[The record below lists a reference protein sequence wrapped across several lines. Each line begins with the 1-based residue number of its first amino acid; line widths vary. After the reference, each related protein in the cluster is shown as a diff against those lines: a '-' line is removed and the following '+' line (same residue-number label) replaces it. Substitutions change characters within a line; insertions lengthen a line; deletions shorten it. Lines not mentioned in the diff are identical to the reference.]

1 MMRGSAQSAEI
12 RTADKYDL
20 RSEGVLN
27 NKSKNQFME
36 WCENIIETIDGDE
49 RRG

>member
-1 MMRGSAQSAEI
+1 MRGSAYSAEV

-27 NKSKNQFME
+27 NKSVNQFME
-36 WCENIIETIDGDE
+36 WCENTE
-49 RRG
+49 REREWRGKEKI